1 MLLSNIL
8 GKKIVNIS
16 TALDL
21 GAVTSFTYHDGAI
34 EYFVTD
40 TAMAVKICDI
50 LATSD
55 IITCN
60 MHYDYNDLEYALFNI
75 SDLLICNIR
84 GKILGNLQDVLVD
97 DSYMVKRLI
106 TDERNLAQF
115 RIVSYSSTTLVLD
128 KPEQLTAP
136 VEINMPT
143 VVTNYN
149 FLIDRTLFRD
159 ILSPAG
165 KLLFKSGQLITK
177 SDINKA
183 RKYGKLVHLTLYS
196 TPIKLIP
203 YDKTH
208 NLLY

>member
-8 GKKIVNIS
+8 GKKIINIS

-40 TAMAVKICDI
+40 TAMAVKISDI

-60 MHYDYNDLEYALFNI
+60 MHYAYADLDYALFNTC
-75 SDLLICNIR
+75 DLLICNIR

-97 DSYMVKRLI
+97 DNYMVKRLI
-106 TDERNLAQF
+106 TNEKNLLQF
-115 RIVSYSSTTLVLD
+115 RIVSYSATTLVLD
-128 KPEQLTAP
+128 KPDSLTVP
-136 VEINMPT
+136 VEISMPT
-143 VVTNYN
+143 VVTNYS
-149 FLIDRTLFRD
+149 FLLDRTLFRN

-165 KLLFKSGQLITK
+165 KLLFKCGQLITK

-183 RKYGKLVHLTLYS
+183 RKFGKLIDLTLYS
-196 TPIKLIP
+196 TPLQCLP
-203 YDKTH
+203 HDMT
-208 NLLY
+208 NVL